1 MVSKM
6 IGNSRRR
13 FVLLLTLLCASLLLT
28 TARADI
34 DAQQFDNAE
43 QEQRYRALIAELRC
57 PKCQNQNIA
66 DSNAPLAKDLR
77 DIAHQKIVA
86 GESDAA
92 IRQFMQERY
101 GDFILYRPPVKE
113 STFLLWFGP
122 ALVLL
127 AALIGLLFWWRR
139 QRGSAASGTRP
150 LSEDEQRQL
159 QALLQR
165 TDDKN

>member
-1 MVSKM
+1 M
-6 IGNSRRR
+6 IRNLRGLWVCMSALLAML
-13 FVLLLTLLCASLLLT
+13 LLLTP
-28 TARADI
+28 ARADI

-86 GESDAA
+86 GESDEA
-92 IRQFMQERY
+92 IRLFMQERY

-139 QRGSAASGTRP
+139 QRRSAGTGTQA
-150 LSEDEQRQL
+150 LSDDEQRQL